1 MLSESVPIAHSQ
13 WRFACSVDGMRRNE
27 ECSTAMS
34 VGPPNLAEHQRYER
48 LPLRL
53 PLQFARDGRPQ
64 LVECV
69 TEDISGDEVCFVS
82 PELLLPDERVEV
94 DILLAAR
101 NTSCNA
107 PEVHLVCVAQVLRID
122 PTRSEPNFRIGC
134 RIKNYT
140 IRFGSG
146 DLQREPVL

>member
-1 MLSESVPIAHSQ
+1 MQE
-13 WRFACSVDGMRRNE
+13 FE
-27 ECSTAMS
+27 ECSTTMS
-34 VGPPNLAEHQRYER
+34 VGPRNLAEHQRYER

-53 PLQFARDGRPQ
+53 PLQFARGDRSQ

-94 DILLAAR
+94 DILLAAS
-101 NTSCNA
+101 NTSYNA

-140 IRFGSG
+140 IRFGSA
-146 DLQREPVL
+146 DVRHDSVL